1 MGVKDIYI
9 RKFLMLLSDRGI
21 IEIMKA
27 ISVKNLSKKY
37 WFYEKEEGI
46 AGSIKSFFK
55 KNKTTVDAVRE
66 ISFDMDYGEVV
77 GFIGP
82 NGAGKTTTLKMLS
95 GILHPTEGHIEVM
108 GCVPSRREKAFLK
121 AITLISGQKNQLFWD
136 LPAHDYFTFC
146 KVMYEIP
153 DDVYQKN
160 LKNLVELA
168 EIGDILKVP
177 QRKLSFGQRKRCE
190 LAAALLHDPKVIFL
204 DEPTNALDLINAR
217 KVREFVREK
226 GREGR
231 YTIILTSHN
240 MSDIEQVCDRVIV
253 INFGKVVFDGSIGD
267 LHRKGGIGKQ
277 IRVIFN
283 GPWKNDHVQKIGR
296 IINISE
302 QEILFEVDPI
312 GVASAVSSLFA
323 NFSIKDIVI
332 NDPPLEKIIESIY
345 LNR

>member
-1 MGVKDIYI
+1 M
-9 RKFLMLLSDRGI
+9 R
-21 IEIMKA
+21 A
-27 ISVKNLSKKY
+27 ISVRNLSKKY
-37 WFYEKEEGI
+37 WFYEKEEGL
-46 AGSIKSFFK
+46 AGSIKSFFQ
-55 KNKTTVDAVRE
+55 KNKTTVDAVRG
-66 ISFDMDYGEVV
+66 ISFDMECGEVV

-108 GCVPSRREKAFLK
+108 GCVPSMREKAFLK
-121 AITLISGQKNQLFWD
+121 TITFISGQKNQLFWD
-136 LPAHDYFTFC
+136 LPAHEYFTFC

-153 DDVYQKN
+153 DDVYREN
-160 LKNLVELA
+160 LKILVELA

-240 MSDIEQVCDRVIV
+240 VSDIEQVCERVIV

-267 LHRKGGIGKQ
+267 IYRKDGIRKQ

-283 GPWKNDHVQKIGR
+283 GPWKNDYVEKIGR
-296 IINISE
+296 IISISE
-302 QEILFEVDPI
+302 QEIMLEVEPVD
-312 GVASAVSSLFA
+312 VASVVSYLFA
-323 NFSIKDIVI
+323 NFSIKDIII

-345 LNR
+345 LSR